1 LLRRLAA
8 NKSTLAAAATIGAVV
23 TSLVAATFAHS
34 MARRP
39 RYGGTL
45 RVEIGAS
52 FTKLDADPN
61 AAASPSESAA
71 RDEINSLLYES
82 RDNDGTFNGSQGS
95 GPFRISDW
103 QPGKTLA
110 LAANDKFPG
119 GRPYLDG
126 IEITMGRAA
135 KDRLLDLEL
144 AKTDFAEIAPQD
156 ARHAAERGIRVSLSK
171 PDELIALVFTR
182 NPRDKTTTVL
192 RQAVSLSIDR
202 AAIANFILQKTGEPA
217 SGLLPQW
224 ASGTEFLFAQ
234 QAASATTS
242 SSAAAAT
249 GAARA
254 KELLSQI
261 AAIPKLVLGYDAA
274 DPLAQAIAER
284 IVVNAKESGVTITA
298 QALPAGAAGH
308 VSAISQSSV
317 DAVIERVQLTSMSP
331 AVDED
336 FAEAMRVAGIEPPAQ
351 PLKRTPQDTFDRE
364 REVLATFRIVP
375 LEWVPQV
382 YGLSPRV
389 RDWTAPSPGETW
401 PFADVWLDTAT
412 GNTAASNG
420 QP

>member
-1 LLRRLAA
+1 MSRRPAA
-8 NKSTLAAAATIGAVV
+8 NNAALIAAGVLVAT
-23 TSLVAATFAHS
+23 LVAATFAQAF
-34 MARRP
+34 ARRP

-52 FTKLDADPN
+52 FTNLDADPN
-61 AAASPSESAA
+61 APASPSESAA

-82 RDNDGTFNGSQGS
+82 RDADGTFNGTQGS

-103 QPGKTLA
+103 QPGKTLT

-119 GRPYLDG
+119 GRPYVDG

-144 AKTDFAEIAPQD
+144 QKTDFAEIAPQD
-156 ARHAAERGIRVSLSK
+156 ARHAAERGVRVSLSK
-171 PDELIALVFTR
+171 PDELIALVFVG
-182 NPRDKTTTVL
+182 NPHDKTTTAV

-217 SGLLPQW
+217 NGLLPQW
-224 ASGTEFLFAQ
+224 LSGTEFLFAQ
-234 QAASATTS
+234 LPASAT
-242 SSAAAAT
+242 AT
-249 GAARA
+249 GTARA

-284 IVVNAKESGVTITA
+284 IVVNAKEAGVTITT
-298 QALPAGAAGH
+298 QALPAGATIRA
-308 VSAISQSSV
+308 SATSQLPV
-317 DAVIERVQLTSMSP
+317 DALIQRVRITSTTP
-331 AVDED
+331 AVDEN
-336 FAEAMRVAGIEPPAQ
+336 FAEAERLAGIETPTHATNS
-351 PLKRTPQDTFDRE
+351 TPQDVLDRE
-364 REVLATFRIVP
+364 RAVLATYRIVP
-375 LEWVPQV
+375 LERVPQV
-382 YGLSPRV
+382 YGLSARV
-389 RDWTAPSPGETW
+389 RNWTAPEPGETW

-412 GNTAASNG
+412 GNTAAPNG

>member
-1 LLRRLAA
+1 MVA
-8 NKSTLAAAATIGAVV
+8 TLAAAT
-23 TSLVAATFAHS
+23 LAHS
-34 MARRP
+34 LARRP

-71 RDEINSLLYES
+71 REQINSLLYES
-82 RDNDGTFNGSQGS
+82 RDNDGTFTGAQGS

-103 QPGKTLA
+103 QPGKTLT
-110 LAANDKFPG
+110 LVANEKFPG
-119 GRPYLDG
+119 GRPYVDG

-144 AKTDFAEIAPQD
+144 QKTDFAEIAPQD
-156 ARHAAERGIRVSLSK
+156 ARHAAERGVRVSLSK
-171 PDELIALVFTR
+171 PDELIALVFVGST
-182 NPRDKTTTVL
+182 RDKTTTPL
-192 RQAVSLSIDR
+192 RQAISLSIDR

-217 SGLLPQW
+217 SGLLPRW
-224 ASGTEFLFAQ
+224 LSGTEFLFAQ
-234 QAASATTS
+234 QPLSAG
-242 SSAAAAT
+242 T

-284 IVVNAKESGVTITA
+284 IVVNAKEAGVTITT
-298 QALPAGAAGH
+298 QALPAGAAMRA
-308 VSAISQSSV
+308 SALGQSPA
-317 DAVIERVQLTSMSP
+317 DAVIERLRLSSATPS
-331 AVDED
+331 VDEN
-336 FAEAMRVAGIEPPAQ
+336 FAEAEKLAGIETAA
-351 PLKRTPQDTFDRE
+351 RVANSTPQDVLDHE
-364 REVLATFRIVP
+364 RAVLSTYRIVP

-382 YGLSPRV
+382 YGLSSRV
-389 RDWTAPSPGETW
+389 RNWTAPGPGDTW
-401 PFADVWLDTAT
+401 PFADVWLDAATA
-412 GNTAASNG
+412 NAAAPSG

>member
-1 LLRRLAA
+1 MLRLPAANNAVRIAAGVLAA
-8 NKSTLAAAATIGAVV
+8 TLVATTLAHP
-23 TSLVAATFAHS
+23 F
-34 MARRP
+34 ARRP

-71 RDEINSLLYES
+71 RDEINALLYES
-82 RDNDGTFNGSQGS
+82 RGADGTFSGAQGS
-95 GPFRISDW
+95 GAFRISDW
-103 QPGKTLA
+103 QPGKTLT
-110 LAANDKFPG
+110 LAANEKFPG
-119 GRPYLDG
+119 GRPYVDG

-144 AKTDFAEIAPQD
+144 QKTDFAEIAPQD
-156 ARHAAERGIRVSLSK
+156 ARHATERGVRVSVSK
-171 PDELIALVFTR
+171 PDELVALIFVA
-182 NPRDKTTTVL
+182 NPRDKTTTAL

-224 ASGTEFLFAQ
+224 LSGTEFLFAQ
-234 QAASATTS
+234 PPSATTS
-242 SSAAAAT
+242 
-249 GAARA
+249 AARA

-274 DPLAQAIAER
+274 DSLAQAIAER
-284 IVVNAKESGVTITA
+284 IAVNAKEAGIAITT
-298 QALPAGAAGH
+298 QALASAAVTGATAL
-308 VSAISQSSV
+308 SPSPV
-317 DAVIERVQLTSMSP
+317 DAVVQRLRLASIAPS
-331 AVDED
+331 VDEN
-336 FAEAMRVAGIEPPAQ
+336 FAEAERLAGIETPAHTADS
-351 PLKRTPQDTFDRE
+351 TPQEVLDRE
-364 REVLATFRIVP
+364 RAVLATYRIVP

-389 RDWTAPSPGETW
+389 RNWTPPATGETW

-412 GNTAASNG
+412 GSIAAQTG

>member
-1 LLRRLAA
+1 LSRRPAA
-8 NKSTLAAAATIGAVV
+8 NSAALIAASALVV
-23 TSLVAATFAHS
+23 TLLAATFAHS

-61 AAASPSESAA
+61 APASPSESAA

-82 RDNDGTFNGSQGS
+82 RDADGTFTGAQGS

-103 QPGKTLA
+103 QPGKTLT
-110 LAANDKFPG
+110 LTANDKFPG
-119 GRPYLDG
+119 GRPYVDG

-156 ARHAAERGIRVSLSK
+156 ARHAAERGVRVSLSK
-171 PDELIALVFTR
+171 PNELITLVFLA
-182 NPRDKTTTVL
+182 NPHDKTTAPM
-192 RQAVSLSIDR
+192 RQAVSPAIDR

-224 ASGTEFLFAQ
+224 LSGTEFLFAQ
-234 QAASATTS
+234 QTTSTATTS
-242 SSAAAAT
+242 VAT

-261 AAIPKLVLGYDAA
+261 AAMPKLVLGYDAA
-274 DPLAQAIAER
+274 DPLSQAIAER
-284 IVVNAKESGVTITA
+284 IVVNAKEVGATITT
-298 QALPAGAAGH
+298 QALPAGGAIR
-308 VSAISQSSV
+308 VSASSQSPV
-317 DAVIERVQLTSMSP
+317 DAVIHRVRLTSTTPS
-331 AVDED
+331 VDEN
-336 FAEAMRVAGIEPPAQ
+336 FADTERLAGIETPA
-351 PLKRTPQDTFDRE
+351 PATNSTPQDVLDRE
-364 REVLATFRIVP
+364 RAVLETYRIVP

-389 RDWTAPSPGETW
+389 RNWTAPEPGETW

-412 GNTAASNG
+412 GNTAPNG
-420 QP
+420 QL

>member
-1 LLRRLAA
+1 MSRLPAANNAVRIAAGVLAA
-8 NKSTLAAAATIGAVV
+8 TLVATTLAHP
-23 TSLVAATFAHS
+23 FAC
-34 MARRP
+34 RP

-71 RDEINSLLYES
+71 RDEINALLYES
-82 RDNDGTFNGSQGS
+82 RDADGTFTGAQGS

-103 QPGKTLA
+103 QPGKTLT
-110 LAANDKFPG
+110 LAANEKFPG
-119 GRPYLDG
+119 GRPYVDG
-126 IEITMGRAA
+126 IELTMGRAA

-144 AKTDFAEIAPQD
+144 QKTDFAEIAPQD
-156 ARHAAERGIRVSLSK
+156 ARHAAERGVRVSLSK
-171 PDELIALVFTR
+171 PDELIALVFVGGT
-182 NPRDKTTTVL
+182 RDKTTTPL

-224 ASGTEFLFAQ
+224 LSGTEFLFAQ
-234 QAASATTS
+234 QPSSTT
-242 SSAAAAT
+242 T
-249 GAARA
+249 GAVRA

-274 DPLAQAIAER
+274 DPLSQAIAER
-284 IVVNAKESGVTITA
+284 IAVNAKEAGVTITT
-298 QALPAGAAGH
+298 QALPAGAA
-308 VSAISQSSV
+308 VRASALSQSPVDAMIQRSRLASKTPSV
-317 DAVIERVQLTSMSP
+317 DENFAGAERL
-331 AVDED
+331 
-336 FAEAMRVAGIEPPAQ
+336 AGIEPPAHTADS
-351 PLKRTPQDTFDRE
+351 TPQDVLDRE
-364 REVLATFRIVP
+364 RAVLATYRIVP

-389 RDWTAPSPGETW
+389 RNWTAPEPGEAW
-401 PFADVWLDTAT
+401 PFADVWLDNTTAT
-412 GNTAASNG
+412 GSNAAPNG